1 MDALKII
8 EIVIIVVFMAVLIVR
23 GGERK
28 KFVSKKKIDECIDR
42 LNARLKKPREAYR
55 LNGVL
60 YEQLKANIYDEKVL
74 RKIAVD
80 IVGHCGIKKLFINV
94 DVVGEVQGVGGTY
107 SNYYGQSTITIMM
120 GKYKSANEILAVLV
134 HECMHMYLNTVGIR
148 YDDRE
153 MNEYLT
159 DVATVYM
166 GFYEIVTSGYFHQ
179 GYLTTNDLK
188 YVHKIIRAIA

>member
-1 MDALKII
+1 MDIMKIL
-8 EIVIIVVFMAVLIVR
+8 EIIIIVVFMVALIVR
-23 GGERK
+23 GGEQK
-28 KFVSKKKIDECIDR
+28 KIVSKKKIDECIGL
-42 LNARLKKPREAYR
+42 LNTRLKKPRSDYR
-55 LNGVL
+55 LNAIL

-80 IVGHCGIKKLFINV
+80 IIGHCGIKKPFVNV
-94 DVVGEVQGVGGTY
+94 IVEGEVKGVGGTY

-120 GKYKSANEILAVLV
+120 GKYKSANEILAVMV

-166 GFYEIVTSGYFHQ
+166 GFYDIVTSGYFHQ
-179 GYLTTNDLK
+179 GYLTTNNLK
-188 YVHKIIRAIA
+188 YVRKCIRNI